1 MRSLVM
7 STVLLVFAVGP
18 LLGQDP
24 AVRRRLQQQVVER
37 FMTNYRVQVALTE
50 EQYVRFQE
58 VTQRSFRARAEFE
71 QRERRIWVAL
81 QGQMRPGVAADPDS
95 LNTLMD
101 ALIQVQA
108 DRVEQARTEQ
118 AEYAEFLTP
127 VQRAQ
132 LTLSWRRL
140 QGQIEQ
146 VRQRMRGRR
155 PPGM

>member
-1 MRSLVM
+1 
-7 STVLLVFAVGP
+7 
-18 LLGQDP
+18 
-24 AVRRRLQQQVVER
+24 
-37 FMTNYRVQVALTE
+37 
-50 EQYVRFQE
+50 
-58 VTQRSFRARAEFE
+58 
-71 QRERRIWVAL
+71 
-81 QGQMRPGVAADPDS
+81 MRPGVAADPDS